1 MFLDGAG
8 LALAADHAE
17 EREVARDPMAEDE
30 GVVAMAAGDDEAEG
44 AGGDER
50 FGERFFPVADA
61 EGDAGED
68 FLIGER
74 GAVVEDS
81 DGEIEREGH
90 GGDGLR
96 DVSGPGNPESAGRS
110 DGFAVASC
118 GGGIGPVDFEIVRDA
133 PRHGVLAAGQFGP
146 DRRGGMDA
154 GEDDAADA
162 SAADKAVVPA
172 KIVVENE
179 VEGFRL
185 TGDERLPGAVLDFGF
200 EAAAAHGSCDASV
213 GVEEGLGADFLRAG
227 AFDVRDDAEGY
238 GFVGRRGC
246 CEDFVERGHDLSL
259 ADGRRKE

>member
-1 MFLDGAG
+1 
-8 LALAADHAE
+8 
-17 EREVARDPMAEDE
+17 
-30 GVVAMAAGDDEAEG
+30 
-44 AGGDER
+44 
-50 FGERFFPVADA
+50 
-61 EGDAGED
+61 
-68 FLIGER
+68 
-74 GAVVEDS
+74 
-81 DGEIEREGH
+81 
-90 GGDGLR
+90 
-96 DVSGPGNPESAGRS
+96 
-110 DGFAVASC
+110 
-118 GGGIGPVDFEIVRDA
+118 
-133 PRHGVLAAGQFGP
+133 
-146 DRRGGMDA
+146 MDA

-259 ADGRRKE
+259 ADGRNLDRRDMKDMREGGGIFDRINKIYRIRGGEAELRN